1 MTMTR
6 ETWEA
11 FQRWLACLPPDVVAK
26 ARELCAVDGHD
37 PDGRIEEYGANWMV
51 YVEQAE
57 GALAAAASH
66 SDVTQPE
73 PVPPQPL
80 EPSFWA
86 RAAQAVDRHG
96 MYYMCFALYVGWG
109 IVLGADLLG
118 YGPQAYIGG
127 PIGGLLYYF
136 FTPRGGPS
144 EGEESAESLS
154 VPDHVP
160 APVEPEQDRR
170 SRREHRHRSQSRRR
184 RHEH

>member
-1 MTMTR
+1 MTR

-11 FQRWLACLPPDVVAK
+11 FQRWLASLPPDVVAK

-57 GALAAAASH
+57 EALAAAASR
-66 SDVTQPE
+66 SDVSQPE
-73 PVPPQPL
+73 LVSPQPL

-96 MYYMCFALYVGWG
+96 MYYMCFALFVGWG
-109 IVLGADLLG
+109 IVLGADILG

-127 PIGGLLYYF
+127 PIGGLIYF
-136 FTPRGGPS
+136 FSMRGGPS
-144 EGEESAESLS
+144 EDEESAESRS
-154 VPDHVP
+154 VTDHVP
-160 APVEPEQDRR
+160 PPVEPEQDGR
-170 SRREHRHRSQSRRR
+170 SRREHRHRSHARRR